1 MWKRRI
7 LGVAMFAVFAFGAV
21 AVSSALALS
30 SVWLVNG
37 ALAPLTLVTSES
49 LGVVLIED
57 MSNSTPAMIN
67 CEEVL
72 DEGWVG
78 PGSEAEVTSVVFMK
92 KCSVPAKAENLK
104 KEEVSNSCKSGTE
117 ATFTPLNL
125 PWKTL
130 IVLVGAVFLD
140 QLTAAGTG
148 PGYKVECTNILGG
161 KSTDE
166 CTTQK
171 GTTELTNEGA
181 SAVLSEFPAAPAES
195 EFANCT
201 IGGELQGLVTGD
213 VDIFA
218 PAGDTLAVSEG

>member
-1 MWKRRI
+1 
-7 LGVAMFAVFAFGAV
+7 MFAVFAFAAV
-21 AVSSALALS
+21 AASSASALS

-49 LGVVLIED
+49 LGVVLLED
-57 MSNSTPAMIN
+57 MGSTPAMVN

-72 DEGWVG
+72 NEGWVG
-78 PGSEAEVTSVVFMK
+78 PGSEDEVTSVVFMK
-92 KCSVPAKAENLK
+92 KCAVPAKAEKLN
-104 KEEVSNSCKSGTE
+104 KEESTNFCKSGTE
-117 ATFTPLNL
+117 ATATAVNL

-201 IGGELQGLVTGD
+201 IGGELQGLVSGN
-213 VDIFA
+213 VDIFP

>member
-1 MWKRRI
+1 
-7 LGVAMFAVFAFGAV
+7 MFAVFAFAAV
-21 AVSSALALS
+21 AASSASALS

-49 LGVVLIED
+49 LGVVLLED
-57 MSNSTPAMIN
+57 MGSTPAMVN

-72 DEGWVG
+72 NEGWVG
-78 PGSEAEVTSVVFMK
+78 PGSEDEVTSVVFMK
-92 KCSVPAKAENLK
+92 ACAVPAKAENLEN
-104 KEEVSNSCKSGTE
+104 KEVTNNCKSGTE
-117 ATFTPLNL
+117 ATVVALNL
-125 PWKTL
+125 PWNTL
-130 IVLVGAVFLD
+130 IVLSAGVFLD
-140 QLTAAGTG
+140 ALTAGGNG

-201 IGGELQGLVTGD
+201 IGGELQGLVSGN
-213 VDIFA
+213 VDIFP